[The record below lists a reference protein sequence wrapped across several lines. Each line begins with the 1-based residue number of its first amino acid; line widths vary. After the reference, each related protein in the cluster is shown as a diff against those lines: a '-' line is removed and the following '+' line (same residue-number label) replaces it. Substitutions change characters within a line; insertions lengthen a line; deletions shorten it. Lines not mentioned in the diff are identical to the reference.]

1 MVDLRQRII
10 GLVDDRRGF
19 TLVELLV
26 VLAILALVAAL
37 IVPSV
42 MGNLDQ
48 SKVKADELAA
58 AQIQSAAQRYK
69 IDVGEYPAAS
79 GALIT
84 NPGGSVQN
92 LWKGPYL
99 DSIPTPKQQGKN
111 GWNINISTGAVHVN

>member
-1 MVDLRQRII
+1 MVGLRQRII
-10 GLVDDRRGF
+10 GLVEDRRGF

-58 AQIQSAAQRYK
+58 TQIQSAAQRFR
-69 IDVGEYPAAS
+69 IDIGEFPAVS
-79 GALIT
+79 EALIS

-99 DSIPTPKQQGKN
+99 DSLPTPKQKGKN
-111 GWNINISTGAVHVN
+111 GWNINTTTGAVYAN